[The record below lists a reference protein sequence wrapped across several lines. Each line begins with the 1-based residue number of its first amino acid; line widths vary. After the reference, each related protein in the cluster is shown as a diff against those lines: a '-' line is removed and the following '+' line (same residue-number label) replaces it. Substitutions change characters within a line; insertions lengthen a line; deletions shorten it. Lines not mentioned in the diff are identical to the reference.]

1 MNSRLFLFVAFVL
14 LGARFTS
21 AQPAAS
27 VHVEFAGYIKTAAE
41 LKFVLMDPAA
51 KLTSDWLAVGGSFS
65 GYKIT
70 GYDARTETLA
80 VEKDGATTRLRL
92 KGAGT
97 IAPPWWETWPPD
109 DVSQLT
115 EVQKLILHFEV
126 SIRGR
131 FSGEGSAI
139 WREVYFTELNMARA
153 RKPIARE
160 DAAVVPS
167 APQRLQTKSEYA
179 EVLRHMLGWLQEKK
193 RTLAPDFRNREQ
205 TLGSLDRFIAET
217 EKELAN

>member
-1 MNSRLFLFVAFVL
+1 
-14 LGARFTS
+14 
-21 AQPAAS
+21 
-27 VHVEFAGYIKTAAE
+27 
-41 LKFVLMDPAA
+41 
-51 KLTSDWLAVGGSFS
+51 
-65 GYKIT
+65 
-70 GYDARTETLA
+70 
-80 VEKDGATTRLRL
+80 
-92 KGAGT
+92 
-97 IAPPWWETWPPD
+97 
-109 DVSQLT
+109 
-115 EVQKLILHFEV
+115 
-126 SIRGR
+126 
-131 FSGEGSAI
+131 
-139 WREVYFTELNMARA
+139 MARA